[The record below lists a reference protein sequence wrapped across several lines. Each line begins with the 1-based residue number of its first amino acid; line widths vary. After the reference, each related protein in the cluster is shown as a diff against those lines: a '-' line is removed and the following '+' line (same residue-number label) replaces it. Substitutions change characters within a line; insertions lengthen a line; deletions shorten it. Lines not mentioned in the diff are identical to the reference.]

1 MDLLAEQGQ
10 WSRCIEKAK
19 QINSS
24 VMHKYLA
31 KYAAHLI
38 QTKQSMAAMGLY
50 LQHGS
55 PALPQNYNIYTKIT
69 LECLSLREEEVSST
83 WKDLRS
89 FLFQIVQ
96 CIRDASPVD
105 AMLDHFEQLLLIAH
119 YYVTRGIC
127 REIPSLNFIAIRI
140 SVALLRYTDLI
151 PVDKGFYE
159 AGMDLRSIG
168 RESEAFILINHYL
181 DVCEA
186 IEEDSGMLVDHSDLT
201 VTDFPSSVP
210 IPEVMH
216 LANEPNRH
224 EEIREWILAVSM
236 DQKIDQVLPTDNRNM
251 YESSL
256 GLSDQP
262 CIVSGYPVLSRN
274 PVSFTRSKR
283 MANGDVWSKLN
294 VAAKMSPHS
303 GAPEVIEFIEKW
315 NGSANI

>member
-31 KYAAHLI
+31 KYAATLI
-38 QTKQSMAAMGLY
+38 QTKQSVSAMNLY
-50 LQHGS
+50 LQYGS

-69 LECLSLREEEVSST
+69 LECLSLREDHVST
-83 WKDLRS
+83 VWKDLRS

-96 CIRDASPVD
+96 AIKDSNSVD

-119 YYVTRGIC
+119 YYVVRSVC
-127 REIPSLNFIAIRI
+127 REVASLNFIAVKI

-151 PVDKGFYE
+151 PVDKGYFE
-159 AGMDLRSIG
+159 AGMDLRAVG

-210 IPEVMH
+210 IPETMH
-216 LANEPNRH
+216 LSNESNLH

-236 DQKIDQVLPTDNRNM
+236 DQKIDQVMEREEKIN
-251 YESSL
+251 
-256 GLSDQP
+256 
-262 CIVSGYPVLSRN
+262 
-274 PVSFTRSKR
+274 
-283 MANGDVWSKLN
+283 
-294 VAAKMSPHS
+294 
-303 GAPEVIEFIEKW
+303 EV
-315 NGSANI
+315 